1 MIPHAGTLE
10 DAMLLAQAIVDTIP
24 DPFLVLDAD
33 YRVLAASEA
42 FHRDFKLDP
51 KETRGRLLF
60 ALADGQ
66 WDIVPL
72 RSLLAGLEVGL
83 PSTESLEIE
92 HDFPMLGHRAMLLN
106 ARKLRYEGS
115 GTVTILLA
123 LRDITARRDVDHEKE
138 ILFKQLEDL
147 LRQKQVLLQEMRH
160 RVANSLQI
168 IASILMLKARA
179 VSSEE
184 TRSHLQ
190 DAHLR
195 VMSVAAVQQLLD
207 VNTGLDRIHVGT
219 YLDKLCAGLATA
231 MVGDTDPIEIS
242 VIADEATIASAE
254 AVSLGLIVTELV
266 INAIKYAFPAVKP
279 DARILVTYE
288 VAASGWKLAVSDN
301 GIGAAGMAGSEPGLG
316 TTIIQALAKQLG
328 AQLDVSSDGG
338 GVKTSVTRATFISR
352 MPFAA

>member
-1 MIPHAGTLE
+1 MIPPAGTVE

-24 DPFLVLDAD
+24 DPFLVLDAQ

-42 FHRDFKLDP
+42 FHRDFRLDP

-72 RSLLAGLEVGL
+72 RGLLAGLSVGEQL
-83 PSTESLEIE
+83 TESLEIE
-92 HDFPMLGHRAMLLN
+92 HDFPALGRRTMLLN

-115 GTVTILLA
+115 GALTILLA
-123 LRDITARRDVDHEKE
+123 LRDVTARRDVDQEKE
-138 ILFKQLEDL
+138 LLFRQLEDL

-184 TRSHLQ
+184 TRTHLQ

-207 VNTGLDRIHVGT
+207 ISTGLERVRVGA
-219 YLDKLCAGLATA
+219 YFDKLCKGLAAA
-231 MVGDTDPIEIS
+231 MVGDTDPIAIA
-242 VIADEATIASAE
+242 VIADEATIESAE

-301 GIGAAGMAGSEPGLG
+301 GIGAAGADAGEPGLG

-328 AQLDVSSDGG
+328 AQLDISSDDGG
-338 GVKTSVTRATFISR
+338 MKISVTRSTFTSR